1 MNGTGDLSA
10 TARARAARREE
21 LRADLERLQGRRAR
35 SNDPKTQARLDTQIA
50 RVQGRIARA

>member
-21 LRADLERLQGRRAR
+21 LRAELERLQGRRAR